1 MKFIAHLKSIQ
12 GIADLTGILLLLL
25 VSCVYYS
32 GYGQR
37 LYWMDTPRPPVLL
50 PMDWEGST
58 MDWLY
63 IGAEEEDSTR
73 DPNSSIIILSR
84 NNTYHTT
91 DIAQITTW
99 YANTQD
105 AKNAWQDPRKEIS
118 KGELYKKAYP
128 FIPDDMDITT
138 DSLLEQFYTLPIPSD
153 ISIPSSIFCYNYP
166 YEEFNHRTC
175 IYFGYYEHWFT
186 QIWFGFREEIQY
198 LDNKTMFELIEKAV
212 HISKTAPSPKQ

>member
-63 IGAEEEDSTR
+63 IGAEEEEDSTR

-84 NNTYHTT
+84 GKPYHTA
-91 DIAQITTW
+91 DIGQITTW
-99 YANTQD
+99 YVNTQD
-105 AKNAWQDPRKEIS
+105 ARNAWQNPRKEIS
-118 KGELYKKAYP
+118 KGGLYINRYP
-128 FIPDDMDITT
+128 FLPDDMDMTT

-166 YEEFNHRTC
+166 YEEFNYRTC

-186 QIWFGFREEIQY
+186 QIWFGGGVGR
-198 LDNKTMFELIEKAV
+198 LNDKAMFDLIEKAV
-212 HISKTAPSPKQ
+212 QIIKTAPSPKQ